1 MNITVNTSSGI
12 YQAGNQNGNQIS
24 SERQV
29 ISQNLS
35 SPTALV
41 SSGSLSLLKSG
52 DIFTGQ
58 ISGMNEDG
66 SVAILLANNKTLN
79 ARLSSN
85 LTMHQGQIMSFQ
97 VKGSSSSTLTL
108 TPLYENLDT
117 NSAAAK
123 ALMAADLPVTV
134 GNVDMVNAMMERGLP
149 IDSNAL
155 TGMASAASAYPSANP
170 ASIVQMTQLG
180 IPLTEE
186 NVQQF
191 EAYKEGQYKIAD
203 GVDNLAKGF
212 AQLGSESVSMNKAIL
227 DIFSE
232 QPTAKMMQAV
242 NEAMNGDSTKLLAL
256 IESESKDQTAN
267 IQGNNNEIIQT
278 DSQLNSDPTNVSAE
292 KNGEQPLESEIAA
305 SGNSKGAEAG
315 TETQSDGKNI
325 EGQLNTE
332 ASVEKNPVIKPDANL
347 SLPGHVTNNLTQL
360 LGTDGLKNM
369 AELMNKAGYPPEITE
384 KVSSGEISSEQLLK
398 LIHTSMEGENASNFR
413 NENSFNALKE
423 MIGSEPYQLLLHNE
437 IVKQYLLE
445 PEAVADKEKV
455 KAYYQKISA
464 QAEEAIEL
472 LKVTG
477 RGETTLAQGMQN
489 LKDNIDFMNGMNM
502 AMTYIQLP
510 LKMNNAASH
519 GDLYVYTNKKNL
531 AKKDGNFSA
540 LLHLD
545 MENLGTMDVH
555 ITMKNYDHV
564 TTHFLLQKEE
574 MLDFIEEHL
583 SELDNALSKR
593 GYVMHTD
600 VSLNKE
606 AKDVPEIMFNRGSNE
621 KLIQKTAFDVR
632 A

>member
-1 MNITVNTSSGI
+1 MNITINANTGI
-12 YQAGNQNGNQIS
+12 YQTGNQIGG
-24 SERQV
+24 ERQV
-29 ISQNLS
+29 ISESSS
-35 SPTALV
+35 SPAALV
-41 SSGSLSLLKSG
+41 SSGDLSSLKAG

-66 SVAILLANNKTLN
+66 SVAILLGNNKMLN

-85 LTMHQGQIMSFQ
+85 LLLNQGQIMSFQ
-97 VKGSSSSTLTL
+97 VKGATSSSLTL
-108 TPLYENLDT
+108 TPLYENLDN

-123 ALMAADLPVTV
+123 ALIAAELSVTA

-155 TGMASAASAYPSANP
+155 QGMASAASAYPTANP

-212 AQLGSESVSMNKAIL
+212 SELSSESVSMNRAVL
-227 DIFSE
+227 DIFNESPSE
-232 QPTAKMMQAV
+232 GFMQV
-242 NEAMNGDSTKLLAL
+242 VKEAMNGDSSRLLSL
-256 IESESKDQTAN
+256 IESGGKPEVNAESLVNQETAETFVN
-267 IQGNNNEIIQT
+267 TAANAATETVKGDEGENVLDTVKNNPEE
-278 DSQLNSDPTNVSAE
+278 SAE
-292 KNGEQPLESEIAA
+292 TAQRAENGEIP
-305 SGNSKGAEAG
+305 
-315 TETQSDGKNI
+315 
-325 EGQLNTE
+325 EGQKSNENTLQQ
-332 ASVEKNPVIKPDANL
+332 NPVNIRPDSNL
-347 SLPGHVTNNLTQL
+347 SLPGHVTDNILQLMGSDGAKNL
-360 LGTDGLKNM
+360 
-369 AELMNKAGYPPEITE
+369 AELMNKAGYPEELTQKIAA
-384 KVSSGEISSEQLLK
+384 GEISSKQLLDI
-398 LIHTSMEGENASNFR
+398 IHASINGGSSNFKG
-413 NENSFNALKE
+413 EQALTALKE
-423 MIGSEPYQLLLHNE
+423 MIGSEPYQLLMHNE
-437 IVKQYLLE
+437 IVKQFLLE
-445 PEAVADKEKV
+445 PENVSNQDKVRE
-455 KAYYQKISA
+455 YYQRIA
-464 QAEEAIEL
+464 AETEEAINL
-472 LKVTG
+472 LKATG

-510 LKMNNAASH
+510 LKMNDAASH

-545 MENLGTMDVH
+545 MEHLGTMDVH
-555 ITMKNYDHV
+555 ISMKNYDHV
-564 TTHFLLQKEE
+564 TTHFFLQKEE
-574 MLDFIEEHL
+574 LLDFIEEHL
-583 SELDNALSKR
+583 GELDKALSKR
-593 GYVMHTD
+593 GYVMHSD

-606 AKDVPEIMFNRGSNE
+606 AKDVPEIMFNKGSNE